1 MNAAVMEDLSL
12 DDRVAKIRVGA
23 LNIGKAEWPHMAVRA
38 GAKKRKY
45 TRRAMDGR
53 QRIA

>member
-12 DDRVAKIRVGA
+12 DDGVTKIRVGA
-23 LNIGKAEWPHMAVRA
+23 LNIGKAEWPHLAVRA
-38 GAKKRKY
+38 GAKRKY

-53 QRIA
+53 PRIA

>member
-1 MNAAVMEDLSL
+1 MNAAVLEDLSL

-23 LNIGKAEWPHMAVRA
+23 LNIGKVERPHMAVRA
-38 GAKKRKY
+38 GAKRKY